1 VRLRG
6 GGAAALAL
14 AVGTGCIG
22 CTPTAPARPQSAP
35 SSAVATPPT
44 PASPSPT
51 ATTPT
56 TPTTPVSTPSPSS
69 AAVCLLPVST
79 WTAGQ
84 LAGAVLIAPARLD
97 DLDAAG
103 PMVAS
108 GIGGVVLFGSPAGDV
123 RAALRRLHA
132 AAGAWPL
139 LVASD
144 EEGGDIQ
151 RLASLTGALP
161 WPRDLAGQSPAAI
174 RARARTM
181 GRALRA
187 LTVRIDLAPVA
198 DLDAGPGPDA
208 SHPDGKRSFSADPGT
223 ASADMLAFARGLFDA
238 GIVPVV
244 KHFPGLGTATANTD
258 ARAAVTAPLP
268 VLRARDLLP
277 FAAAARAGLPAVM
290 TSNAVVPGLSPL
302 PVSLSAAAMRL
313 LRHDLGFR
321 GAIITDSLSAG
332 AISAAGFSVGAAA
345 VRALGGGADAV
356 IVGRGDTK
364 DYTALAASV
373 RRSIASAAGTARLP
387 IARLRE
393 AVRRLAA
400 LMGATTC

>member
-1 VRLRG
+1 
-6 GGAAALAL
+6 
-14 AVGTGCIG
+14 
-22 CTPTAPARPQSAP
+22 
-35 SSAVATPPT
+35 
-44 PASPSPT
+44 
-51 ATTPT
+51 
-56 TPTTPVSTPSPSS
+56 
-69 AAVCLLPVST
+69 
-79 WTAGQ
+79 

-97 DLDAAG
+97 DLDAAA

-108 GIGGVVLFGSPAGDV
+108 GIGGVVLFGSPSGDV
-123 RAALRRLHA
+123 QAALRRLHA

-144 EEGGDIQ
+144 EEGGGIQ

-161 WPRDLAGQSPAAI
+161 WPRDLAAEGPDAI

-208 SHPDGKRSFSADPGT
+208 SHPDGKRSFSADPAT
-223 ASADMLAFARGLFDA
+223 ATADVLAFAHGLLDA
-238 GIVPVV
+238 GVVPVV
-244 KHFPGLGTATANTD
+244 KHYPGLGTSTANTD

-268 VLRARDLLP
+268 ALRARDLLP
-277 FAAAARAGLPAVM
+277 FAAAVRAGLPAVM

-302 PVSLSAAAMRL
+302 PVSLSAAAMKL

-332 AISAAGFSVGAAA
+332 AISAAGFSAGAAA
-345 VRALGGGADAV
+345 VRALGAGADAV

-364 DYTALAASV
+364 DYGALAASV
-373 RRSIASAAGTARLP
+373 RGSIAAAVGSSRLP
-387 IARLRE
+387 ITRLRE
-393 AVRRLAA
+393 AVRRLAT
-400 LMGATTC
+400 LMGVTTC